1 MPRFNAN
8 LSMMFNEVPFLDR
21 FAAAAKAGFS
31 AVEFLFPYDFPKE
44 QVKEA
49 LDRAKLKLILHNMPP
64 GDWAKGERGMAIL
77 PGREAEFRA
86 GVARAIDYA
95 THLGCPQIHC
105 MAGLVPAGASQAAM
119 RETYIANLK
128 YAAAEAAKAG
138 LRLLIEPINP
148 RDIPGYYL
156 NTSKQG
162 IEIMDAVGAPN
173 LYLQYDIYHM
183 QIVEGDLAPTME
195 RLLPRIGHM
204 QLADTPGRHEPGTGE
219 INYPFLFGHLD
230 RIGYQ
235 GWIGCEYRPA
245 GDTVAGLGWAKDYLA
260 AAR

>member
-1 MPRFNAN
+1 MPRLNAN

-21 FAAAAKAGFS
+21 FAAAAKAGFK

-49 LDRAKLKLILHNMPP
+49 LDRNGLELILHNMPP

-86 GVARAIDYA
+86 GVAKAIEYA

-105 MAGLVPAGASQAAM
+105 MAGLVPAGVSSAAL
-119 RETYIANLK
+119 RDTYIANVK

-138 LRLLIEPINP
+138 LRLLLEPINP

-173 LYLQYDIYHM
+173 LFLQYDIYHM

-245 GDTVAGLGWAKDYLA
+245 GDTVAGLGWAKPYL
-260 AAR
+260 

>member
-1 MPRFNAN
+1 MPRFAAN
-8 LSMMFNEVPFLDR
+8 LTMMFNEVPFLDR
-21 FAAAAKAGFS
+21 FEAAGRAGFQ
-31 AVEFLFPYDFPKE
+31 AVEFLFPYDHPPEEVAGRLRAAGLKS
-44 QVKEA
+44 A
-49 LDRAKLKLILHNMPP
+49 LFNLPP

-86 GVARAIDYA
+86 GVTKAIEYA
-95 THLGCPQIHC
+95 THLGCPQVHC
-105 MAGLVPAGASQAAM
+105 MAGLIPAGVPAAAL
-119 RETYIANLK
+119 RDTYIANLK
-128 YAAAEAAKAG
+128 HAAAETAKAG

-162 IEIMDAVGAPN
+162 IEVMDAVGARN
-173 LYLQYDIYHM
+173 LFLQYDIYHM

-245 GDTVAGLGWAKDYLA
+245 GETVAGLGWARAYLS
-260 AAR
+260 

>member
-1 MPRFNAN
+1 MPRLNAN
-8 LSMMFNEVPFLDR
+8 LSMMFNEVPFLER
-21 FAAAAKAGFS
+21 FDAAAKAGFK
-31 AVEFLFPYDFPKE
+31 AVEFLFPYDFTKE
-44 QVKEA
+44 QVKAA
-49 LDRAKLKLILHNMPP
+49 LERNGLALILHNMPP

-86 GVARAIDYA
+86 GVAQAIDYA
-95 THLGCPQIHC
+95 THLGCPQVHC
-105 MAGLVPAGASQAAM
+105 MSGLVPTGVASGIL

-128 YAAAEAAKAG
+128 YAAAETAKAG

-173 LYLQYDIYHM
+173 VFLQYDIYHM

-245 GDTVAGLGWAKDYLA
+245 GDTVAGLGWAKPYL
-260 AAR
+260 